1 LLFLK
6 SFEGGKVLYFWM
18 KRAAW
23 VTGAAGF
30 FWLVSSSGTLLS
42 QGTVLN
48 QGGSG
53 AAGLE
58 SAGLQMIATPLAT
71 GTQVVVL
78 DPSQRC
84 LAVYQVDAAGNLA
97 LKCVRNLAFDLRMEE
112 FNGLPPL
119 PSELRR
125 NKP

>member
-1 LLFLK
+1 M
-6 SFEGGKVLYFWM
+6 LYFWM

-30 FWLVSSSGTLLS
+30 FWLVSSTGTLLS

-53 AAGLE
+53 VAGLE

-84 LAVYQVDAAGNLA
+84 LAVYQVDAAGNVA

>member
-1 LLFLK
+1 MF
-6 SFEGGKVLYFWM
+6 YWM
-18 KRAAW
+18 RRAAW
-23 VTGAAGF
+23 VTLAAGL

-42 QGTVLN
+42 QGTLLN
-48 QGGSG
+48 QGANVVGRP
-53 AAGLE
+53 E
-58 SAGLQMIATPLAT
+58 SLGLQMTATPLVT
-71 GTQVVVL
+71 GTQLVVL
-78 DPSQRC
+78 DPGQRS
-84 LAVYQVDAAGNLA
+84 LAVYQVDAAGNVA